1 MTREDDHILAQR
13 LRAVCRSV
21 GDQVHSGELTEERLA
36 YALRQVKAVAD
47 SLDPPVKPVSEAS
60 EGENVVPLRPAAPPA
75 PRLGIDPMQAFSND
89 LRLETLQPFDWRPD
103 GGRGGAG

>member
-21 GDQVHSGELTEERLA
+21 GDQVDSGELTEERLA

-47 SLDPPVKPVSEAS
+47 SLDPPVKAVSEGS
-60 EGENVVPLRPAAPPA
+60 EAENVVPLRPAAPPA
-75 PRLGIDPMQAFSND
+75 PRLGIDPMRAFSTD
-89 LRLETLQPFDWRPD
+89 LKVDTLQPFGWRPD
-103 GGRGGAG
+103 GGHGGAA